1 MTMSIA
7 CRFKAMKTAKLVGI
21 GISNDGKS
29 DGSVKY
35 REVSDLLRKE
45 ILAGKYSPGSAFPS
59 LKMICR
65 RFGVSYLTAV
75 RATESLKEL
84 GLVMAKNGV
93 GTFVKRRMM
102 TIGLVMPMLKQVEV
116 YPPICQEFSRLCLEK
131 GVSIDFADISALR
144 SDRVRPVVVAAARRM
159 VADGVA
165 GVVFH
170 PVDFGDRA
178 DRTNREVLRIFRS
191 AKIPVVIIDA
201 DMESESARDRFDFV
215 GVDNFEIGKI
225 VGRHVIECGAK
236 KIAFA
241 AWADMSANVRRRL
254 DGLMAAIAQKRG
266 VTFAGSGLYLQESAA
281 LAAKWRRSLPDAVV
295 CSSDLVA
302 ANVLKLLRR
311 IGKRCPRDILVT
323 GVDDVNL
330 ATLVS
335 PTITTVRQPCA
346 EIAATVLETLFWRFD
361 NPEKD
366 KRRIMLAADLV
377 VRESTMR

>member
-1 MTMSIA
+1 MSIA
-7 CRFKAMKTAKLVGI
+7 CPFKAMKTAKSVGI

-75 RATESLKEL
+75 RATEALKEL
-84 GLVMAKNGV
+84 GLVRSKNGV

-102 TIGLVMPMLKQVEV
+102 TVGLVMPMLKQVEV

-178 DRTNREVLRIFRS
+178 DWTNREVLRIFRS
-191 AKIPVVIIDA
+191 AKIPVVILDA
-201 DMESESARDRFDFV
+201 DVESESARDRFDFV

-225 VGRHVIECGAK
+225 VGRHVIERGAK

-266 VTFAGSGLYLQESAA
+266 VTFVGSGLYLQESAA
-281 LAAKWRRSLPDAVV
+281 LAA
-295 CSSDLVA
+295 
-302 ANVLKLLRR
+302 
-311 IGKRCPRDILVT
+311 
-323 GVDDVNL
+323 
-330 ATLVS
+330 
-335 PTITTVRQPCA
+335 
-346 EIAATVLETLFWRFD
+346 
-361 NPEKD
+361 
-366 KRRIMLAADLV
+366 
-377 VRESTMR
+377 

>member
-1 MTMSIA
+1 MWGSYTEGPA
-7 CRFKAMKTAKLVGI
+7 PLVPLNRPQPVKTPNNASGA
-21 GISNDGKS
+21 
-29 DGSVKY
+29 KY
-35 REVSDLLRKE
+35 RKIVDRLRSE
-45 ILAGKYSPGSAFPS
+45 ILAGKYPPGDAFPS
-59 LKMICR
+59 LKMLCR

-75 RATESLKEL
+75 KALEALKEL
-84 GLVMAKNGV
+84 GLVKSQNGV
-93 GTFVKRRMM
+93 GTFVARRMM
-102 TIGLVMPMLKQVEV
+102 TVGLVMPMLKQVEV

-191 AKIPVVIIDA
+191 AKIPVVILDA
-201 DMESESARDRFDFV
+201 DMEAESGQDRFDFV

-225 VGRHVIECGAK
+225 VGRHVIERGAK

-266 VTFAGSGLYLQESAA
+266 VTFAGSGLYLSESAA
-281 LAAKWRRSLPDAVV
+281 LAAKWRRSPPDAVV

-335 PTITTVRQPCA
+335 PTLTTVRQPCA
-346 EIAATVLETLFWRFD
+346 EIAATVLETLVWRFD

-377 VRESTMR
+377 VRESTTR

>member
-1 MTMSIA
+1 MKAEARYCEIA
-7 CRFKAMKTAKLVGI
+7 DQLKG
-21 GISNDGKS
+21 
-29 DGSVKY
+29 
-35 REVSDLLRKE
+35 E
-45 ILAGKYSPGSAFPS
+45 IRTGKYPPGSAFLS

-75 RATESLKEL
+75 KVLESLKEL
-84 GLVMAKNGV
+84 GLVKSRNGA
-93 GTFVKRRMM
+93 GTFVTRQMK
-102 TIGLVMPMLKQVEV
+102 TVGLVMPMLKQVEV

-144 SDRVRPVVVAAARRM
+144 PGNVRPVVVAAARRM
-159 VADGVA
+159 VSNGVA

-170 PVDFGDRA
+170 PVDFGDDA
-178 DRTNREVLRIFRS
+178 HGTNREVLDVFKS
-191 AKIPVVIIDA
+191 ANIPVVILDTDID
-201 DMESESARDRFDFV
+201 SEPGEDRFDFV
-215 GVDNFEIGKI
+215 GVDNFEIGKF
-225 VGRHVIECGAK
+225 VGLHVIERGAK
-236 KIAFA
+236 KIIFT

-254 DGLMAAIAQKRG
+254 DGLVAAIAQTRG
-266 VTFAGSGLYLQESAA
+266 VQFVGSGLYLKESDA
-281 LAAKWRRSLPDAVV
+281 LAEKWRRTLPDAVV

-311 IGKRCPRDILVT
+311 IGKRCPRDVIVT
-323 GVDDVNL
+323 GVDDINL

-361 NPEKD
+361 NPEKE

-377 VRESTMR
+377 VRESTTR

>member
-1 MTMSIA
+1 MWGSYTEGPA
-7 CRFKAMKTAKLVGI
+7 PLVPLNRPQPVKTPNNASGA
-21 GISNDGKS
+21 
-29 DGSVKY
+29 KY
-35 REVSDLLRKE
+35 RKIVDRLRSE
-45 ILAGKYSPGSAFPS
+45 ILAGKYPPGDAFPS
-59 LKMICR
+59 LKMLCR

-75 RATESLKEL
+75 KALEALKEL
-84 GLVMAKNGV
+84 GLVRSKNGV

-102 TIGLVMPMLKQVEV
+102 TVGLVMPMLKQVEV

-191 AKIPVVIIDA
+191 AKIPVVILDA
-201 DMESESARDRFDFV
+201 DVESESARDRFDFV

-225 VGRHVIECGAK
+225 VGRHVIERGAK

-254 DGLMAAIAQKRG
+254 DGLMAAIAQKWG

-281 LAAKWRRSLPDAVV
+281 LAAKWRRSPPDAIV

-377 VRESTMR
+377 VRESTTR